1 MVITPLQAVL
11 KDDNESVLN
20 TLRKGQMIASDWKI
34 KLDINQVIP
43 KEAQR
48 EEINLI
54 LSIPKPALKKDF
66 LLQKTR
72 PVKKRREYEFLSHQH
87 LSFVYSHFFGKR
99 SRTPSSEESIWF
111 GKVEPLDIVLTEYPP
126 QMRSLIGPLL
136 KTFATNIAT
145 MYSDERV
152 SRLLEKTLLVLL
164 RLHLAATREK
174 NFLDKRRG

>member
-11 KDDNESVLN
+11 KDDNES
-20 TLRKGQMIASDWKI
+20 WKI